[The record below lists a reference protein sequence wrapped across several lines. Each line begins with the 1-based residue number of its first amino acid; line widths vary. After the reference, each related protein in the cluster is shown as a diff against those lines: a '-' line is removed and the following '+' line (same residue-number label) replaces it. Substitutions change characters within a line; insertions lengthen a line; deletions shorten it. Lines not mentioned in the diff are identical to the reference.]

1 MLKLEHESYV
11 IRGALFEVYRE
22 MGCGFLEAVY
32 QECLA
37 REFARQGI
45 PFMSQPELLLR
56 YKGELLLQTYRPDFV
71 CFDCI
76 IVELK
81 AVKELTNDHRAQ
93 LHNYLKAAGL
103 ELGLLVNFAHHPG
116 VKIERI
122 VREVMTTTE
131 YAEHTGKN

>member
-1 MLKLEHESYV
+1 MLKLERESYA

-37 REFARQGI
+37 REFARQDI
-45 PFMSQPELLLR
+45 PFVAQPELLLR
-56 YKGELLLQTYRPDFV
+56 YKGEILLQTYRPDFT
-71 CFDCI
+71 CYDCI

-81 AVKELTNDHRAQ
+81 AVKELTNEHRAQ
-93 LHNYLKAAGL
+93 VHNYLKATGI

-116 VKIERI
+116 VAIERI
-122 VREVMTTTE
+122 VREANRARE
-131 YAEHTGKN
+131 CAAPK